1 MALECIEFDQVWY
14 IFLWHFPQSWLGEKT
29 ASEIPFSLVKDEEER
44 IIRRKTKGIKIMNF
58 FIKNSLEFDKKKVDF
73 LSYLI
78 FLSLLIFVSKK
89 YFFNIK
95 SSLVLS
101 IRKTTILVLFLLL
114 HIDGQ
119 LTLGF

>member
-14 IFLWHFPQSWLGEKT
+14 IFLWHFPHSWLGEKI
-29 ASEIPFSLVKDEEER
+29 ASEIPFSLAIDEEESVT
-44 IIRRKTKGIKIMNF
+44 IRKTKGIKIMIF

-95 SSLVLS
+95 PALILS
-101 IRKTTILVLFLLL
+101 TRKIP
-114 HIDGQ
+114 I
-119 LTLGF
+119 